1 MKRLSQW
8 SRSGRGK
15 KAPCSAC
22 FACQLSWL
30 SLNTGGQG
38 FLPATVG
45 ILPPATFIGNK
56 RKIKPKAGHSSCSNT
71 RQLISFT
78 QQLEI
83 LVTALLLCSTMCD
96 CMSMPLTATVHN
108 NRGLSGGQVLPYISH
123 IVMCPPPPPPPKS
136 RDFALFWSENR
147 YRLYSFWSGIRYGLR
162 ELRDESVWA
171 NILFQF
177 QMSKKRRDMQIRNG
191 FCCCSNL
198 NSDDIIS

>member
-22 FACQLSWL
+22 FAWQLSWL
-30 SLNTGGQG
+30 SLNAGGQG

-96 CMSMPLTATVHN
+96 CVSMPLTATVHN

-123 IVMCPPPPPPPKS
+123 IVMCPPPPLRQRAGILHCFGLKTGI
-136 RDFALFWSENR
+136 DFTRFGLE
-147 YRLYSFWSGIRYGLR
+147 SGT
-162 ELRDESVWA
+162 VWG
-171 NILFQF
+171 NYE
-177 QMSKKRRDMQIRNG
+177 MRVYEQIYCFNFKWVRKEETCK
-191 FCCCSNL
+191 FEMDFVAVL
-198 NSDDIIS
+198 I

>member
-30 SLNTGGQG
+30 SLNAGGQG

-71 RQLISFT
+71 CQLISYT

-96 CMSMPLTATVHN
+96 CVSMPLTATVHN
-108 NRGLSGGQVLPYISH
+108 NRGLSGEQVLPYISH
-123 IVMCPPPPPPPKS
+123 IVMCPPPPPRAGFLHCFGLKTGI
-136 RDFALFWSENR
+136 DFTRFGLE
-147 YRLYSFWSGIRYGLR
+147 SGT
-162 ELRDESVWA
+162 VWG
-171 NILFQF
+171 NYE
-177 QMSKKRRDMQIRNG
+177 MRVYEQIYYFNFKWVRKEETCK
-191 FCCCSNL
+191 FEMDFVAVL
-198 NSDDIIS
+198 I

>member
-71 RQLISFT
+71 RQLISYT
-78 QQLEI
+78 QHFHI

-96 CMSMPLTATVHN
+96 CVSMPLTATVHN

-123 IVMCPPPPPPPKS
+123 IVMCPPPPRAGFLHCFGLKTGI
-136 RDFALFWSENR
+136 DFTRFGLE
-147 YRLYSFWSGIRYGLR
+147 SGT
-162 ELRDESVWA
+162 V
-171 NILFQF
+171 
-177 QMSKKRRDMQIRNG
+177 
-191 FCCCSNL
+191 
-198 NSDDIIS
+198 

>member
-8 SRSGRGK
+8 SRSAKGK
-15 KAPCSAC
+15 TAPCSAC

-30 SLNTGGQG
+30 SLNAGGQG

-56 RKIKPKAGHSSCSNT
+56 RRIKPKAGHSSCSNT

-83 LVTALLLCSTMCD
+83 LVTALLPCSTMCD
-96 CMSMPLTATVHN
+96 CVSMPLTVTVHN

-123 IVMCPPPPPPPKS
+123 IVMCPPPPRAGFLHCFGLKTGI
-136 RDFALFWSENR
+136 DFTRFGLE
-147 YRLYSFWSGIRYGLR
+147 SGT
-162 ELRDESVWA
+162 VWG
-171 NILFQF
+171 NYE
-177 QMSKKRRDMQIRNG
+177 MRVYEQIYCFNFKWVRKEETCK
-191 FCCCSNL
+191 FEMDFVAVL
-198 NSDDIIS
+198 I

>member
-22 FACQLSWL
+22 FAWQLSWL
-30 SLNTGGQG
+30 SLNAGGQG

-83 LVTALLLCSTMCD
+83 LVTSLLLCSTMCD
-96 CMSMPLTATVHN
+96 CVSMPLTATVHN

-123 IVMCPPPPPPPKS
+123 IVMCPPPLRQRAGILHCFGLKTGI
-136 RDFALFWSENR
+136 DFTRFGLE
-147 YRLYSFWSGIRYGLR
+147 SGT
-162 ELRDESVWA
+162 VWG
-171 NILFQF
+171 NYE
-177 QMSKKRRDMQIRNG
+177 MRVYEQIYCFNFKWVRKEETCK
-191 FCCCSNL
+191 FEMDFVAVL
-198 NSDDIIS
+198 I

>member
-1 MKRLSQW
+1 MPGARD
-8 SRSGRGK
+8 
-15 KAPCSAC
+15 
-22 FACQLSWL
+22 F
-30 SLNTGGQG
+30 SLP
-38 FLPATVG
+38 LWV

-96 CMSMPLTATVHN
+96 CVSMPLTATVHN
-108 NRGLSGGQVLPYISH
+108 NRGLSGGGGGGYALIKALKFWA
-123 IVMCPPPPPPPKS
+123 PPPPPPKS
-136 RDFALFWSENR
+136 RVFALFWSENR